1 MPLAKSFTKPAASG
15 GSRWGGIPSAMPKT
29 PKLNIGHE
37 YDVELVSFEETRNPG
52 KGTESFKV
60 TVTVVEGNDPRI
72 PAGTQAVVIYSKHGK
87 SLEIGMSKL
96 KATAVAFAGCAD
108 DEEYDARD
116 PSGSLIDN
124 TFNATGENLIGE
136 KAHVKVMQGSPIQGS
151 PGEYWPECEWSPFG
165 A

>member
-15 GSRWGGIPSAMPKT
+15 SRWAGIPSAMPKT
-29 PKLNIGHE
+29 PKLNVGHD

-60 TVTVVEGNDPRI
+60 TVNVLTSDDSRI
-72 PAGTQAVVIYSKHGK
+72 PVGSQAVVIYSKHGK
-87 SLEIGMSKL
+87 SLEMGMSKL
-96 KATAVAFAGCAD
+96 KATAVAFAGCAT

-116 PSGSLIDN
+116 PSGALIDA
-124 TFNATGENLIGE
+124 TFNNVGENLIGE
-136 KAHVKVMQGSPIQGS
+136 KAHVKVMQGQPIQGS